1 MRSRAGASHAV
12 VGAVAVAVLGTLALA
27 EAQERTADV
36 RTRSGQTWRLTD
48 PSLHVL
54 FTVIPK
60 AEGEQGVPTPPAGG
74 PQAAPGGGAMGA
86 SVGSGP
92 QPQLFG
98 SVQSL
103 KKALATGPEPLRAQ
117 RASEG
122 ITVVKDDVEILVPF
136 ASIAA
141 LAISRV
147 EVANSTLPPYVAPTH
162 VRYTAAVALVDGSV
176 LEGTYVNLGT
186 TVLRGISPQGRI
198 EVPLED
204 IESVRFAP

>member
-1 MRSRAGASHAV
+1 MSRRAGAS
-12 VGAVAVAVLGTLALA
+12 GAVASAVVVAVLATFVF
-27 EAQERTADV
+27 AQERTADV

-54 FTVIPK
+54 FTVMPK
-60 AEGEQGVPTPPAGG
+60 PEGEPGLGTPPAGG
-74 PQAAPGGGAMGA
+74 PPAALGGAGMGA
-86 SVGSGP
+86 SVGGGP
-92 QPQLFG
+92 QPQLIG
-98 SVQSL
+98 SPSSL

-117 RASEG
+117 RASEV

-186 TVLRGISPQGRI
+186 TVLRGISPQGRV
-198 EVPLED
+198 ELSLED
-204 IESVRFAP
+204 IESLRFAP

>member
-1 MRSRAGASHAV
+1 VASAV
-12 VGAVAVAVLGTLALA
+12 VVAVLAMLVFA

-60 AEGEQGVPTPPAGG
+60 PDGEGGVPPPPAGG
-74 PQAAPGGGAMGA
+74 PPAAPGGAGMGA

-92 QPQLFG
+92 QPQLTG
-98 SVQSL
+98 SVQGL

-117 RASEG
+117 RPSEV
-122 ITVVKDDVEILVPF
+122 ITVVKDEVEILVPF
-136 ASIAA
+136 ASIAV

-162 VRYTAAVALVDGSV
+162 VRYSAAVALVDGSV

-186 TVLRGISPQGRI
+186 TVLRGISPQGRV